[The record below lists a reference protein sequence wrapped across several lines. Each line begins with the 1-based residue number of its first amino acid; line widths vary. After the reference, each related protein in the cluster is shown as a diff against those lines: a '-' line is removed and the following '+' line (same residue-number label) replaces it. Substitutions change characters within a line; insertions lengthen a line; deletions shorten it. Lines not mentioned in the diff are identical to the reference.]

1 MATKTVRRRR
11 LRELE
16 DALRAAVLDLQWM
29 AEVWNAADR
38 VAGRP
43 GELPYD
49 PSAPP
54 EPPPPSGE
62 PVAWADA

>member
-1 MATKTVRRRR
+1 MATKTVRRR

-16 DALRAAVLDLQWM
+16 TALQAAVFEVQWM

-43 GELPYD
+43 GEVPYPTLD
-49 PSAPP
+49 TPELAPP
-54 EPPPPSGE
+54 RSGQTT
-62 PVAWADA
+62 

>member
-1 MATKTVRRRR
+1 MATKAARRRR

-16 DALRAAVLDLQWM
+16 AALRAAVLDLQWM

-43 GELPYD
+43 GEMPY
-49 PSAPP
+49 APP
-54 EPPPPSGE
+54 VPPPMAGE
-62 PVAWADA
+62 PVVRAEH